1 MGRLAEI
8 IYRPRSRRRGNRM
21 SDGSN
26 KGEENDVRSDGF
38 AMLAVLLLTVGLIV
52 YVGWDVI

>member
-1 MGRLAEI
+1 
-8 IYRPRSRRRGNRM
+8 M

-52 YVGWDVI
+52 YVGWNVI